1 MCKDIVWVNEQVKL
15 CQNLYTNF
23 MWGKD
28 YERLRAEA
36 EELEVIFMS
45 LTNFSETRLEIRM
58 LKMAS
63 KSILSPTNFASVDL
77 LLMWEKILHLYFI

>member
-15 CQNLYTNF
+15 CQNIYTNF

-58 LKMAS
+58 FCRL
-63 KSILSPTNFASVDL
+63 
-77 LLMWEKILHLYFI
+77 

>member
-1 MCKDIVWVNEQVKL
+1 MCKDIVWVNEQVKI
-15 CQNLYTNF
+15 CQNIYTNF

-58 LKMAS
+58 FCRL
-63 KSILSPTNFASVDL
+63 
-77 LLMWEKILHLYFI
+77 

>member
-1 MCKDIVWVNEQVKL
+1 
-15 CQNLYTNF
+15 

-58 LKMAS
+58 S
-63 KSILSPTNFASVDL
+63 KWL
-77 LLMWEKILHLYFI
+77 

>member
-15 CQNLYTNF
+15 CQNIYTNF

-58 LKMAS
+58 S
-63 KSILSPTNFASVDL
+63 KWL
-77 LLMWEKILHLYFI
+77 

>member
-58 LKMAS
+58 S
-63 KSILSPTNFASVDL
+63 KWL
-77 LLMWEKILHLYFI
+77 

>member
-15 CQNLYTNF
+15 CQNIYTNF

-58 LKMAS
+58 LKW
-63 KSILSPTNFASVDL
+63 L
-77 LLMWEKILHLYFI
+77 

>member
-45 LTNFSETRLEIRM
+45 LTNFSETRLKIRM
-58 LKMAS
+58 FCRL
-63 KSILSPTNFASVDL
+63 
-77 LLMWEKILHLYFI
+77 

>member
-1 MCKDIVWVNEQVKL
+1 MTRDIVWVDDQVKL
-15 CQNLYTNF
+15 CQNIYTNF

-45 LTNFSETRLEIRM
+45 LVNFSETRLE
-58 LKMAS
+58 
-63 KSILSPTNFASVDL
+63 
-77 LLMWEKILHLYFI
+77 KITMFNRKWPLRVFCHPQTLPLWIYC

>member
-1 MCKDIVWVNEQVKL
+1 MCKEIVWVNEQVKL
-15 CQNLYTNF
+15 CQNIYTNF

-58 LKMAS
+58 FCRL
-63 KSILSPTNFASVDL
+63 
-77 LLMWEKILHLYFI
+77 

>member
-1 MCKDIVWVNEQVKL
+1 MCKDIVWVNAQVKL
-15 CQNLYTNF
+15 CQNIYTNF

-45 LTNFSETRLEIRM
+45 LTNFSETRLKLRI
-58 LKMAS
+58 LKWLRRVFCHS
-63 KSILSPTNFASVDL
+63 QTLPLWI
-77 LLMWEKILHLYFI
+77 YC

>member
-1 MCKDIVWVNEQVKL
+1 MCKDIVWVNDQVKL

-58 LKMAS
+58 FCRL
-63 KSILSPTNFASVDL
+63 
-77 LLMWEKILHLYFI
+77 

>member
-1 MCKDIVWVNEQVKL
+1 MCKDIVWVNDQVKL
-15 CQNLYTNF
+15 CQNIYTNF

-58 LKMAS
+58 S
-63 KSILSPTNFASVDL
+63 KWL
-77 LLMWEKILHLYFI
+77 

>member
-1 MCKDIVWVNEQVKL
+1 MCTDIIWVNEQVKL
-15 CQNLYTNF
+15 CQNIYTNF

-58 LKMAS
+58 LEW
-63 KSILSPTNFASVDL
+63 L
-77 LLMWEKILHLYFI
+77 

>member
-1 MCKDIVWVNEQVKL
+1 MCKDIVWVNDQVKL
-15 CQNLYTNF
+15 CQNIYTNF

-45 LTNFSETRLEIRM
+45 LTNFSETRLKIRM
-58 LKMAS
+58 FCRL
-63 KSILSPTNFASVDL
+63 
-77 LLMWEKILHLYFI
+77 

>member
-58 LKMAS
+58 LEW
-63 KSILSPTNFASVDL
+63 L
-77 LLMWEKILHLYFI
+77 

>member
-15 CQNLYTNF
+15 CQNIYTNF

-45 LTNFSETRLEIRM
+45 LTNFSEMRLEIRM
-58 LKMAS
+58 S
-63 KSILSPTNFASVDL
+63 KWL
-77 LLMWEKILHLYFI
+77 

>member
-58 LKMAS
+58 LKW
-63 KSILSPTNFASVDL
+63 L
-77 LLMWEKILHLYFI
+77 

>member
-1 MCKDIVWVNEQVKL
+1 MCKDIVWVNDQVKL
-15 CQNLYTNF
+15 CQNIYTNF

-58 LKMAS
+58 LKW
-63 KSILSPTNFASVDL
+63 L
-77 LLMWEKILHLYFI
+77 